1 MVPAGKPVKSPGSQP
16 LVEVPGGLASIGTT
30 TSTGVTGTV
39 TSPEPEYSLTTKSAS
54 KPSTYRRGAGL
65 TRSSSVSELWNASN
79 EKGWMVTS

>member
-1 MVPAGKPVKSPGSQP
+1 MVPTGKPAKSPASQP
-16 LVEVPGGLASIGTT
+16 LVEVPGGFAPIGTT

-54 KPSTYRRGAGL
+54 KPSTYRRGEGL
-65 TRSSSVSELWNASN
+65 TRSSSVLEVWKASN